1 MRLQNCWGLS
11 LSIRRKLILIV
22 LVFSTLIIVLMGMNY
37 FVMSTLSTVR
47 AFVAGEAFYSKG
59 QKDATYFLARYTS
72 TLREEEYQLF
82 LENVKIPVGDR
93 IVREELLKD
102 DTDYLKVDA
111 GLIQA
116 KNYPDETR
124 DVARLFKRFQ
134 NLSYFKQSIGYWTL
148 GDAEVQKLIDVAEEI
163 HTLVLQKKLTPE
175 LAKQY
180 LLKIDDLNKK
190 LTYLEEQYSNVL
202 GIGVRWATKWLFYV
216 SFTITIIG
224 FMFAIW
230 VTFSIAK
237 EILKRIEVLKLGTI
251 RVEQGTLST
260 PIEITSPLDTKD
272 ELIQLA
278 ISFNQMTESLEK
290 AIRERDIANEKV
302 ELRAK
307 QLSEAQ
313 ELAHI
318 GSWELDVATNT
329 VTASDEF
336 YRIFGLEL
344 GSPLNVD
351 ELIRQVHPTDFDPV
365 VKELD
370 STLSTNKTFF
380 LDYKITRA
388 NGEVREVSQQGRPV
402 MDETGK
408 VIKILGTT
416 QDITERFKIQLQM
429 IQSNKM
435 ASLGEMASG
444 IAHEINN
451 PLAIIKMTALQMQ
464 KNINEENT
472 VLKNGVIKIDS
483 TVDRISKIIQGLRTF
498 SRDGRNDPFEIVS
511 FDHLIDDILSFCKER
526 LKHHSIQLIKE
537 DFDPNLVFEGR
548 QIEISQV
555 ILNLLNNAIDAVDP
569 LSDVD
574 KWIRIS
580 AKNNGSFLE
589 IKITDSGKGIPMETQ
604 AKIFQPFFTTKEIGK
619 GTGLG
624 LSLSLTIIKNHLG
637 EIFLDNDSPNTCF
650 VLRLPNQ
657 QV

>member
-1 MRLQNCWGLS
+1 MRLQNCWGPS

-93 IVREELLKD
+93 IVREELLKE
-102 DTDYLKVDA
+102 DTDYLIVDA

-124 DVARLFKRFQ
+124 DVAKLFKRFK
-134 NLSYFKQSIGYWTL
+134 NISYFKQSIGFWTL
-148 GDAEVQKLIDVAEEI
+148 GDAEVQKLIEVAEEI
-163 HTLVLQKKLTPE
+163 HALVQQKKLTPE
-175 LAKQY
+175 LANAY
-180 LLKIDDLNKK
+180 LLKIDELNKK

-202 GIGVRWATKWLFYV
+202 GTGVRWATKWLFYV
-216 SFTITIIG
+216 SFTITILG
-224 FMFAIW
+224 FIFAVWI
-230 VTFSIAK
+230 TFSIAK
-237 EILKRIEVLKLGTI
+237 EILRRIEVLKLGTI
-251 RVEQGTLST
+251 RVEQGTLTT
-260 PIEITSPLDTKD
+260 PIEITSPLNSKD

-278 ISFNQMTESLEK
+278 ISFNKMTESLEK
-290 AIRERDIANEKV
+290 AIGERDMAKEKLEV
-302 ELRAK
+302 RAK

-318 GSWELDVATNT
+318 GSWELDVLTNNIL
-329 VTASDEF
+329 ASDEF

-344 GSPLNVD
+344 SSPLNLD
-351 ELIRQVHPTDFDPV
+351 DLIQQVHPNDFEIV
-365 VKELD
+365 IKELD
-370 STLSTNKTFF
+370 ATLAQHKTFF
-380 LDYKITRA
+380 LDFKIIRA
-388 NGEVREVSQQGRPV
+388 NGETREVSQQGRPV
-402 MDETGK
+402 LDDDGK
-408 VIKILGTT
+408 ITKIIGTT

-464 KNINEENT
+464 KNISDENT
-472 VLKNGVIKIDS
+472 VLKNGAAKIDS

-511 FDHLIDDILSFCKER
+511 FDHLIDEILSFCKER
-526 LKHHSIQLIKE
+526 LKHHSITLIKDE
-537 DFDPNLVFEGR
+537 LDPNLVFEGR

-569 LSDVD
+569 LPADN

-589 IKITDSGKGIPMETQ
+589 IKIIDSGNGIPMEIQ
-604 AKIFQPFFTTKEIGK
+604 SKMFQPFFTTKEIGK

>member
-1 MRLQNCWGLS
+1 M
-11 LSIRRKLILIV
+11 
-22 LVFSTLIIVLMGMNY
+22 FSTLIIVLMGMNY

-93 IVREELLKD
+93 IVREELLKE
-102 DTDYLKVDA
+102 DTDYSKVDA

-237 EILKRIEVLKLGTI
+237 EILKRIEILKLGTI

-290 AIRERDIANEKV
+290 AIRERDIANEKL

-344 GSPLNVD
+344 GSPLNVN

-402 MDETGK
+402 MDENGK

-464 KNINEENT
+464 KNITEEN
-472 VLKNGVIKIDS
+472 VILKNGVIKIDS

-589 IKITDSGKGIPMETQ
+589 IKITDSGKGIPLETQ

>member
-1 MRLQNCWGLS
+1 
-11 LSIRRKLILIV
+11 
-22 LVFSTLIIVLMGMNY
+22 MNY
-37 FVMSTLSTVR
+37 FVMSTLSTLR

-93 IVREELLKD
+93 IVREELLKE

-134 NLSYFKQSIGYWTL
+134 NVGYFKQSIGFWTL
-148 GDAEVQKLIDVAEEI
+148 GDAEVQKLIDVSEEI

-180 LLKIDDLNKK
+180 LSKIDDLNKN

-202 GIGVRWATKWLFYV
+202 GKGARWATKWLFYV
-216 SFTITIIG
+216 SFTITTLG
-224 FMFAIW
+224 FIFAVW

-251 RVEQGTLST
+251 RVEQGTLTT
-260 PIEITSPLDTKD
+260 PIEITSPLNSKD

-278 ISFNQMTESLEK
+278 ISFNKMTESLEK
-290 AIRERDIANEKV
+290 AIGERDLAKEKLEV
-302 ELRAK
+302 RAR

-318 GSWELDVATNT
+318 GSWELDVATNN
-329 VTASDEF
+329 VIASDEF

-344 GSPLNVD
+344 GSKLNLD
-351 ELIRQVHPTDFDPV
+351 QLLPQVHPSDFDMV
-365 VKELD
+365 LKELNA
-370 STLSTNKTFF
+370 TLTQHKTFF
-380 LDYKITRA
+380 LDFKITRA
-388 NGEVREVSQQGRPV
+388 NADIREVSQQGRPV
-402 MDETGK
+402 LDENGK
-408 VIKILGTT
+408 TVKIIGTT

-464 KNINEENT
+464 KNINDESN
-472 VLKNGVIKIDS
+472 VLKNGVAKIDS

-498 SRDGRNDPFEIVS
+498 SRDGRNDPFEIVY

-526 LKHHSIQLIKE
+526 LKHHSITLIKE
-537 DFDPNLVFEGR
+537 ELDPNLVFEGR

-555 ILNLLNNAIDAVDP
+555 ILNLLNNAIDAVDSLP
-569 LSDVD
+569 DTN

-589 IKITDSGKGIPMETQ
+589 IKITDSGHGIPLETQ
-604 AKIFQPFFTTKEIGK
+604 SKMFQPFFTTKEIGK

>member
-1 MRLQNCWGLS
+1 MRLRNCWGLS
-11 LSIRRKLILIV
+11 LSIRRKLILIA

-37 FVMSTLSTVR
+37 FVMSTLSTLR

-93 IVREELLKD
+93 IVREELLKE

-134 NLSYFKQSIGYWTL
+134 NVGYFKQSIGFWTL
-148 GDAEVQKLIDVAEEI
+148 GDAEVQKLIDVSEEI

-180 LLKIDDLNKK
+180 LSKIDDLNKN

-202 GIGVRWATKWLFYV
+202 GKGARWATKWLFYV
-216 SFTITIIG
+216 SFTITTLG
-224 FMFAIW
+224 FIFAVW

-251 RVEQGTLST
+251 RVEQGTLTT
-260 PIEITSPLDTKD
+260 PIEITSPLNSKD

-278 ISFNQMTESLEK
+278 ISFNKMTESLEK
-290 AIRERDIANEKV
+290 AIGERDLAKEKLEV
-302 ELRAK
+302 RAR

-318 GSWELDVATNT
+318 GSWELDVATNN
-329 VTASDEF
+329 VIASDEF

-344 GSPLNVD
+344 GTKLNLD
-351 ELIRQVHPTDFDPV
+351 QLLPQVHPSDSDMV
-365 VKELD
+365 LKELNA
-370 STLSTNKTFF
+370 TLTQHKTFF
-380 LDYKITRA
+380 LDFKITRA
-388 NGEVREVSQQGRPV
+388 NADIREVSQQGRPV
-402 MDETGK
+402 LDENGK
-408 VIKILGTT
+408 TVKIIGTT

-464 KNINEENT
+464 KNINDEST
-472 VLKNGVIKIDS
+472 VLKNGVVKIDS

-526 LKHHSIQLIKE
+526 LKHHSITLIKDE
-537 DFDPNLVFEGR
+537 LDPNLVFEGR

-569 LSDVD
+569 LPDNN

-589 IKITDSGKGIPMETQ
+589 IKITDSGHGIPLETQ
-604 AKIFQPFFTTKEIGK
+604 SKMFQPFFTTKEIGK

-637 EIFLDNDSPNTCF
+637 EIFLDNDSTNTCF

>member
-1 MRLQNCWGLS
+1 
-11 LSIRRKLILIV
+11 
-22 LVFSTLIIVLMGMNY
+22 VFSTLIIVLMGMNY

-72 TLREEEYQLF
+72 TLRDEEYQLF

-134 NLSYFKQSIGYWTL
+134 NTSYFKQSIVFWTL

-163 HTLVLQKKLTPE
+163 HSLVQQKKLTPE
-175 LAKQY
+175 LANTY
-180 LLKIDDLNKK
+180 LLKIDELNKK

-202 GIGVRWATKWLFYV
+202 GKGVRWATSLLFYV
-216 SFTITIIG
+216 SFTITTLG
-224 FMFAIW
+224 FIFAVW

-251 RVEQGTLST
+251 RVEQGTLTT
-260 PIEITSPLDTKD
+260 PIEITSRLDTKD

-278 ISFNQMTESLEK
+278 ISFNKMTESLEK
-290 AIRERDIANEKV
+290 AISERDMAKEKLEV
-302 ELRAK
+302 RAK

-318 GSWELDVATNT
+318 GSWELDTANKNVI
-329 VTASDEF
+329 ASDEF
-336 YRIFGLEL
+336 YHIFGLEL
-344 GSPLNVD
+344 GTELNLKQ
-351 ELIRQVHPTDFDPV
+351 LIHQVHPSDLDMV
-365 VKELD
+365 KKELNATID
-370 STLSTNKTFF
+370 QQKAFF
-380 LDYKITRA
+380 LDFKITRA
-388 NGEVREVSQQGRPV
+388 NGDIREVSQQGRPIL
-402 MDETGK
+402 DEDGK
-408 VIKILGTT
+408 IVKIIGTT

-464 KNINEENT
+464 KNVTDESTI
-472 VLKNGVIKIDS
+472 LKNGIAKIDS

-511 FDHLIDDILSFCKER
+511 FDTLIDDILSFCKER
-526 LKHHSIQLIKE
+526 LKHHSITLIKDE
-537 DFDPNLVFEGR
+537 LDPNLVFEGR

-555 ILNLLNNAIDAVDP
+555 ILNLLNNAIDAVDSLP
-569 LSDVD
+569 DD
-574 KWIRIS
+574 NKWIRIS

-589 IKITDSGKGIPMETQ
+589 IKITDSGSGISLETQ
-604 AKIFQPFFTTKEIGK
+604 SKMFQPFFTTKEIGK

-650 VLRLPNQ
+650 ILRLPNQ

>member
-1 MRLQNCWGLS
+1 
-11 LSIRRKLILIV
+11 
-22 LVFSTLIIVLMGMNY
+22 MGMNY

-102 DTDYLKVDA
+102 DDETDYLKVDA

-124 DVARLFKRFQ
+124 DVARLFKRFK
-134 NLSYFKQSIGYWTL
+134 NINYFKQSIGYWTL

-163 HTLVLQKKLTPE
+163 HTLVLQKKLTPK
-175 LAKQY
+175 LAHDY

-202 GIGVRWATKWLFYV
+202 GTGVRWATKLLFYV
-216 SFTITIIG
+216 SFTITILG
-224 FMFAIW
+224 FLFAIW
-230 VTFSIAK
+230 VTFSIAQ

-251 RVEQGTLST
+251 RVEQGSLSS

-290 AIRERDIANEKV
+290 AISERDIAKEKL

-313 ELAHI
+313 EIAHI
-318 GSWELDVATNT
+318 GSWELDVESKTIVAT
-329 VTASDEF
+329 DEF
-336 YRIFGLEL
+336 YRIIGVAP
-344 GSPLNVD
+344 GTPLD
-351 ELIRQVHPTDFDPV
+351 LHTFLKQVHPTDSEAV
-365 VKELD
+365 QKEFY
-370 STLSTNKTFF
+370 STLNQQKTFVF
-380 LDYKITRA
+380 DFKIIRA
-388 NGEVREVSQQGRPV
+388 NGDIREVSQQGRPV
-402 MDETGK
+402 LNEIGK
-408 VIKILGTT
+408 VVKVLVTT

-464 KNINEENT
+464 KNITNEST
-472 VLKNGVIKIDS
+472 VLKNGITKIDS

-498 SRDGRNDPFEIVS
+498 SRDGRNDPFELVS
-511 FDHLIDDILSFCKER
+511 YDQLVDEILSFCKER
-526 LKHHSIQLIKE
+526 LKHHSIELIKE
-537 DFDPNLVFEGR
+537 DCDPNLVFEGR
-548 QIEISQV
+548 QTEISQV
-555 ILNLLNNAIDAVDP
+555 ILNLLNNAIDAVDA
-569 LSDVD
+569 VD
-574 KWIRIS
+574 SLPEKEKWIRIS

-589 IKITDSGKGIPMETQ
+589 IKITDSGKGIPLETQ
-604 AKIFQPFFTTKEIGK
+604 AKMFQPFFTTKDIGK

-624 LSLSLTIIKNHLG
+624 LSLSLTIIKNHFG
-637 EIFLDNDSPNTCF
+637 EIFIDNDSPNTCF

>member
-1 MRLQNCWGLS
+1 
-11 LSIRRKLILIV
+11 
-22 LVFSTLIIVLMGMNY
+22 MNY

-72 TLREEEYQLF
+72 TLRDEEYQLF

-124 DVARLFKRFQ
+124 DVARLFKRFK
-134 NLSYFKQSIGYWTL
+134 NLGYFKQSIGYWTL

-175 LAKQY
+175 LANQY
-180 LLKIDDLNKK
+180 LLKIDELNKK

-202 GIGVRWATKWLFYV
+202 GIGVRWATSWLFYV
-216 SFTITIIG
+216 SFTITSLG
-224 FMFAIW
+224 FLFAIW

-237 EILKRIEVLKLGTI
+237 EILRRIEILKLGTI

-290 AIRERDIANEKV
+290 AISERDVAKEKL
-302 ELRAK
+302 EIRAK

-318 GSWELDVATNT
+318 GSWELDVASNI
-329 VTASDEF
+329 VVASDEF

-344 GSPLNVD
+344 GSPLNFD
-351 ELIRQVHPTDFDPV
+351 ELIRQVHATDFDPV

-370 STLSTNKTFF
+370 ATLAYSKTFF
-380 LDYKITRA
+380 LDFKITRA

-402 MDETGK
+402 LDENGK

-464 KNINEENT
+464 KNINEDNT
-472 VLKNGVIKIDS
+472 VLKNGVTKIDS

-569 LSDVD
+569 LEEED

-589 IKITDSGKGIPMETQ
+589 IKITDSGKGIPLETQ
-604 AKIFQPFFTTKEIGK
+604 AKMFQPFFTTKEIGK

>member
-1 MRLQNCWGLS
+1 M
-11 LSIRRKLILIV
+11 SIRRKLIHIV

-72 TLREEEYQLF
+72 TLRDEEYQLF

-124 DVARLFKRFQ
+124 DVAKLFKRFQ
-134 NLSYFKQSIGYWTL
+134 NIGYFKQSIGFWTL

-163 HTLVLQKKLTPE
+163 HSLVQQKKLTPE
-175 LAKQY
+175 LANAY
-180 LLKIDDLNKK
+180 LLKIDELNKK

-202 GIGVRWATKWLFYV
+202 GKGVRWATSWLFYV
-216 SFTITIIG
+216 SFTITMLG
-224 FMFAIW
+224 FIFAVWI
-230 VTFSIAK
+230 TFSIAK

-251 RVEQGTLST
+251 RVEQGTLTT

-278 ISFNQMTESLEK
+278 ISFNKMTESLEK
-290 AIRERDIANEKV
+290 AISERDIAKEKLEV
-302 ELRAK
+302 RAK

-318 GSWELDVATNT
+318 GSWELDVANYN
-329 VTASDEF
+329 VIASDEF

-344 GSPLNVD
+344 GSELNLG
-351 ELIRQVHPTDFDPV
+351 ELIQQVHPTDYDIV
-365 VKELD
+365 KKELD
-370 STLSTNKTFF
+370 ATIAQHKTFF
-380 LDYKITRA
+380 LDFKITRA
-388 NGEVREVSQQGRPV
+388 NGEIREVSQQGRPIL
-402 MDETGK
+402 DENGK
-408 VIKILGTT
+408 IIKIIGTT

-464 KNINEENT
+464 KNVTDESTIF
-472 VLKNGVIKIDS
+472 KNGISKIDS

-526 LKHHSIQLIKE
+526 LKHHSITLIKDE
-537 DFDPNLVFEGR
+537 LDPNLVFEGR

-569 LSDVD
+569 LPGDN

-589 IKITDSGKGIPMETQ
+589 IKITDSGNGIPLETQ
-604 AKIFQPFFTTKEIGK
+604 SKMFQPFFTTKEIGK